1 MRAIPPGQVVPS
13 LDVLAG
19 DAGRTAFLAGVG
31 GCGLRGIADFLLAAG
46 WQVWGSDR
54 NAFASNDPLVRAGLH
69 VLPDGATPPPVSLC
83 VRSAAVPAEQSGFQA
98 ACAAGARP
106 LLYAEMLG
114 EISKLRPVLAIAG
127 SHGKT
132 TTTAWLAWA
141 LREAGIEVG
150 YLVGAGI
157 PQLGRSADWGDPS
170 LPLLLESCEYARS
183 FHHLRPARVALL
195 NVDAEH
201 PDTYPGGL
209 SEVMEAFAHFLGQ
222 VRADGWIDAGPEA
235 PASLAKETSAEWRS
249 ARSIPGD
256 WELGL
261 PGDHNRRNA
270 AVVAAVLRSF
280 GLDEA
285 QVRAGLVGFRGAAR
299 RLEEVGQF
307 QGATLVSDYAH
318 HPVEVAATLQAARE
332 RWSDARVHAVFQPHQ
347 AQRFHAY
354 REQFAPSL
362 DDADALVLLE
372 IYRARDPEELQA
384 SVAELAPEL
393 RERLPGRP
401 LCLARDFDA
410 AARALTEEVRAGD
423 VVLFLGAGDVDR
435 FARHLR

>member
-1 MRAIPPGQVVPS
+1 MRAIPPGRITPS
-13 LDVLAG
+13 LDALAG
-19 DAGRTAFLAGVG
+19 SAGRTAFLAGVG

-54 NAFASNDPLVRAGLH
+54 TALPSNDPLVRAGLQR
-69 VLPDGATPPPVSLC
+69 LPDGSAPPAVSLC
-83 VRSAAVPAEQSGFQA
+83 VRSAAVSADKAGVRA
-98 ACAAGARP
+98 ATDAGAHS

-114 EISKLRPVLAIAG
+114 EISKLRPVLAVAG
-127 SHGKT
+127 SHGKS

-141 LREAGIEVG
+141 LREAGVEVG

-157 PQLGRSADWGDPS
+157 PQLGRSADWGDPE

-183 FHHLRPARVALL
+183 FHHLHPTRVALL

-209 SEVMEAFAHFLGQ
+209 PEVMDAFAQFLSQ
-222 VRADGWIDAGPEA
+222 VRTEGWIDAGPEA
-235 PASLAKETSAEWRS
+235 PASLAQSTAVAWRS
-249 ARSIPGD
+249 ATPIPTD

-280 GLDEA
+280 DLSEE
-285 QVRAGLVGFRGAAR
+285 QVRAGLAGFRGAAR
-299 RLEEVGQF
+299 RLEEVGEF
-307 QGATLVSDYAH
+307 QGATLISDYAH
-318 HPVEVAATLQAARE
+318 HPVEVAATLQAVRE
-332 RWSDARVHAVFQPHQ
+332 RWSEARVHAVFQPHQ

-354 REQFAPSL
+354 RDQFAPSL
-362 DDADALVLLE
+362 DGADVLVLLE

-384 SVAELAPEL
+384 SVAELEPEL
-393 RERLPGRP
+393 RDRHPNRP

-410 AARALTEEVRAGD
+410 AARALTEQVRAGD

-435 FARHLR
+435 FARRLR

>member
-1 MRAIPPGQVVPS
+1 MRVTPPGRIASS
-13 LDVLAG
+13 LDALAG

-54 NAFASNDPLVRAGLH
+54 SALASNDPLIRAGLQP
-69 VLPDGATPPPVSLC
+69 LADGVAPPSVSLC
-83 VRSAAVPAEQSGFQA
+83 VRSAAVPAEQAGFEA
-98 ACAAGARP
+98 AVQAGARP

-114 EISKLRPVLAIAG
+114 EISKLRPVLAVAG
-127 SHGKT
+127 SHGKS
-132 TTTAWLAWA
+132 TTTAWMAWA
-141 LREAGIEVG
+141 LREAGVPVG

-157 PQLGRSADWGDPS
+157 PQLGRSADWGDPNF
-170 LPLLLESCEYARS
+170 PLLLESCEYARS
-183 FHHLRPARVALL
+183 FHHLHPARVALL

-209 SEVMEAFAHFLGQ
+209 PEVMQAFEEFLAQ
-222 VRADGWIDAGPEA
+222 VRTDGWIDAGPEA
-235 PASLAKETSAEWRS
+235 PASLAQASEVAWRK
-249 ARSIPGD
+249 APPVPAD
-256 WELGL
+256 WALGL
-261 PGDHNRRNA
+261 PGEHNRRNA

-280 GLDEA
+280 DLEED
-285 QVRAGLVGFRGAAR
+285 QVRQGLAGFRGAAR
-299 RLEEVGQF
+299 RLEEVGAF

-318 HPVEVAATLQAARE
+318 HPVEVAATLQAAHE
-332 RWSDARVHAVFQPHQ
+332 RWPRARVHAVFQPHQ

-354 REQFAPSL
+354 RDQFAPSL
-362 DDADALVLLE
+362 DEADALVLLE

-384 SVAELAPEL
+384 SVAELEPEL
-393 RERLPGRP
+393 RARQPERP

-410 AARALTEEVRAGD
+410 AACALTEEVQEGD

-435 FARHLR
+435 FARRLR

>member
-1 MRAIPPGQVVPS
+1 MRATPPGQIAPS
-13 LDVLAG
+13 LDALAG
-19 DAGRTAFLAGVG
+19 SAGRTAFLAGVG

-46 WQVWGSDR
+46 WQVWGSDST
-54 NAFASNDPLVRAGLH
+54 ALASNDPLIRAGLQP
-69 VLPDGATPPPVSLC
+69 LADGVASPPVSLC
-83 VRSAAVPAEQSGFQA
+83 VRSAAVSEQQAGFTA
-98 ACAAGARP
+98 AIQAGARP

-114 EISKLRPVLAIAG
+114 EISKLRPVLAVAG
-127 SHGKT
+127 SHGKS
-132 TTTAWLAWA
+132 TTTAWMAWA
-141 LREAGIEVG
+141 LREAGVPVG

-170 LPLLLESCEYARS
+170 FPLLLESCEYARS
-183 FHHLRPARVALL
+183 FHFLHPARVALL

-209 SEVMEAFAHFLGQ
+209 PEVMQAFEQFLSQ

-235 PASLAKETSAEWRS
+235 PSSLAQASTAGWRQ
-249 ARSIPGD
+249 AAPIPTD

-261 PGDHNRRNA
+261 PGEHNRRNA

-280 GLDEA
+280 GLTDD
-285 QVRAGLVGFRGAAR
+285 QLRAGLAGFRGASR
-299 RLEEVGQF
+299 RLEEVGSF

-318 HPVEVAATLQAARE
+318 HPVEVAATLQAAHE
-332 RWSDARVHAVFQPHQ
+332 RWPQARVHAVFQPHQ

-354 REQFAPSL
+354 RDQFAPSL
-362 DDADALVLLE
+362 DEADALVLLE

-384 SVAELAPEL
+384 SVAELEPEL
-393 RERLPGRP
+393 RARHPERP

-410 AARALTEEVRAGD
+410 AASALSNRVQEGD

-435 FARHLR
+435 FARRLR